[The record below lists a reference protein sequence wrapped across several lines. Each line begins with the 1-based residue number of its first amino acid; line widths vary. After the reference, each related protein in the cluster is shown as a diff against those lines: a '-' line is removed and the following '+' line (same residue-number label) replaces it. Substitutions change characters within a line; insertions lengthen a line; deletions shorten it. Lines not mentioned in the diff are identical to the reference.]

1 MMNFLSAELESNAC
15 SSNKQEKLNTGLTST
30 SEEEDKIYD
39 EMTKLTRSTVDRY
52 LDKIILDI
60 LYKSAQA
67 VAEKET
73 DQQLGGCPTTDHRRC
88 LHKTSNTNN

>member
-15 SSNKQEKLNTGLTST
+15 SSTKQEKLHTGLTST

-73 DQQLGGCPTTDHRRC
+73 DQQLGGDPTTDHRRC
-88 LHKTSNTNN
+88 LHKTSNK